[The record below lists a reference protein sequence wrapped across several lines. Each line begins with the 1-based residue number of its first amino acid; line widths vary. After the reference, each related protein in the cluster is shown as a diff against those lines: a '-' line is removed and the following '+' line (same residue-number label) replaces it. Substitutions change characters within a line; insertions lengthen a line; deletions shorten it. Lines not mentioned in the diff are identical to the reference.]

1 MNTLSLFRPE
11 ILAMSA
17 YHVADASN
25 LIKLD
30 AMENPYGWPEDIQQ
44 DWLEHLKNCPMNRY
58 PDPEA
63 KDLCKALRQ
72 SNALP
77 EQSSLML

>member
-1 MNTLSLFRPE
+1 MSTQPLTNLFRPE

-25 LIKLD
+25 YIKLD
-30 AMENPYGWPEDIQQ
+30 AMENPYGWPEEIQQ
-44 DWLEHLKNCPMNRY
+44 TWLEHLKDCPMNRY

-63 KDLCKALRQ
+63 KALAM
-72 SNALP
+72 AL
-77 EQSSLML
+77 QAGCACR